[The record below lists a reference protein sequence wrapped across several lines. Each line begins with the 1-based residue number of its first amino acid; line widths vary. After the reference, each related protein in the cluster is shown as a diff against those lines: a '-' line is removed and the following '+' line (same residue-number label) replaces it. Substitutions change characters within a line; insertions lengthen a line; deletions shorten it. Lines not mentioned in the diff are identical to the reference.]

1 MLQNCYS
8 GCTVSLKCFTKIK
21 DCYCRVIEILYFCGY
36 NNQINQDNMA
46 QYKRILLKL
55 SGESLMGG
63 KQYGIDEVRLNEYAT
78 QIKEL

>member
-21 DCYCRVIEILYFCGY
+21 DCYCWVIEILYFCGY

-55 SGESLMGG
+55 SGE
-63 KQYGIDEVRLNEYAT
+63 
-78 QIKEL
+78 